1 MIDVRRRWGFFCA
14 GAEARGVLAD
24 VGPTATVG
32 CGACAPVVRLCG
44 EVMVA
49 VGLGACLA
57 VGVVFAEAVVVLR
70 EAVFV

>member
-14 GAEARGVLAD
+14 GAEAPAVVVGV
-24 VGPTATVG
+24 GSTAMVG
-32 CGACAPVVRLCG
+32 CGACAPADRLCG

-49 VGLGACLA
+49 VGLGSCLP
-57 VGVVFAEAVVVLR
+57 VVPFLVEAVAVLR